1 MYTNFS
7 WCCKMGNFHLC
18 LILRKF
24 VHTCILLV
32 FELFWE
38 TDKQRICVNTQLK
51 KWFMQLEFKERY
63 SYADGK
69 ICTQTNFRV
78 RYRGFWARRHICN
91 CHYIAV
97 SVAKTFTLP
106 IKLFNKRLACLND
119 HCLKMVSCGR
129 WKGTVSK
136 YTEKKCYP

>member
-1 MYTNFS
+1 M
-7 WCCKMGNFHLC
+7 
-18 LILRKF
+18 
-24 VHTCILLV
+24 
-32 FELFWE
+32 
-38 TDKQRICVNTQLK
+38 QLK
-51 KWFMQLEFKERY
+51 FKERY

-97 SVAKTFTLP
+97 SIAKTFTLP

-119 HCLKMVSCGR
+119 HCLKMVSCGG

-136 YTEKKCYP
+136 YTEKNCYFQPQNTTSEAKEIVRSILDKILNDSINDSTDIAFDFVNEIVNSKF